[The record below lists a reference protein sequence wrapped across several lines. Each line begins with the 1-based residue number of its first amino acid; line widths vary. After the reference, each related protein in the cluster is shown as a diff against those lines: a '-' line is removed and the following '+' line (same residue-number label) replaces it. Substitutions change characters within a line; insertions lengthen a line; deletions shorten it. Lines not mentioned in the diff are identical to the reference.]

1 MHRSALW
8 RQGPPRLHPL
18 QGRDPEVPP
27 PPFPPFPPPPPPT
40 VDYIRFKGA
49 TLRCSPP
56 PAGNRCS
63 VALTGRRARSIG
75 GKLVSQIQLKREH
88 WEEVIDSLNFALS
101 GQGCRKDGHG
111 LGKNARAFF
120 NYCSVLPK
128 RDHKYRDWNDLT
140 WSFDEANVADIQN
153 VKIWQRGYQK
163 RRREEKRMEEGGS
176 VSDVDDKC
184 VAKVREEPPEEA
196 KKPKARA
203 PKAASEAAK
212 VAPAMPSREDV
223 SALMTLHQACLLAS
237 KAEQVSPPVPV
248 PRGCVWRLV

>member
-1 MHRSALW
+1 M
-8 RQGPPRLHPL
+8 
-18 QGRDPEVPP
+18 
-27 PPFPPFPPPPPPT
+27 
-40 VDYIRFKGA
+40 
-49 TLRCSPP
+49 
-56 PAGNRCS
+56 
-63 VALTGRRARSIG
+63 
-75 GKLVSQIQLKREH
+75 SQIQLKREH

-223 SALMTLHQACLLAS
+223 SACTPWRPY
-237 KAEQVSPPVPV
+237 SPPRSPKVGPAPSDTRRDRGSHSPG
-248 PRGCVWRLV
+248 PRARATKYSTSAPRTRRSKIWTGASLTVIL